1 MAEWNLV
8 LRAALITVKE
18 GVQHARCLR
27 VTQHFHLACFPFPFA
42 VVFFFLIW
50 EAKLSN
56 LRLSMAGQ
64 LQTKKLK

>member
-18 GVQHARCLR
+18 GVQHMRCLR
-27 VTQHFHLACFPFPFA
+27 VTQHFHLACFPLCSS
-42 VVFFFLIW
+42 VFFIW

-56 LRLSMAGQ
+56 LRLPMAGQ
-64 LQTKKLK
+64 LQTQQVK

>member
-18 GVQHARCLR
+18 GVQHMRCLR
-27 VTQHFHLACFPFPFA
+27 VTQHFHLACFPLCSS
-42 VVFFFLIW
+42 VFFG

-56 LRLSMAGQ
+56 LRLPMAGQ
-64 LQTKKLK
+64 LQTQQVK

>member
-18 GVQHARCLR
+18 GVQHQRCLR

-42 VVFFFLIW
+42 VVFFLIW

>member
-27 VTQHFHLACFPFPFA
+27 VTQHFHLACFPLCSS
-42 VVFFFLIW
+42 VFFLIW

>member
-18 GVQHARCLR
+18 GVQHMRCLR
-27 VTQHFHLACFPFPFA
+27 VTQHFHLACFPLL
-42 VVFFFLIW
+42 VFFFYIW

-56 LRLSMAGQ
+56 LRLPMAGQ
-64 LQTKKLK
+64 LQTQKVK